1 MNRVIEQHNAQ
12 PAGFLAIS
20 GLQKS
25 YGDAV
30 VVSSID
36 LQVKKGEF
44 LSLLGPSGC
53 GKTTT
58 LQMVAGFVVPTKGDV
73 VLDGRDLNSIPV
85 NKRGIGIVF
94 QNYALFPHM
103 TVAQNVAFGLVM
115 RKVAKPEMD
124 RRVQQVLD
132 MVHLSKLG
140 GRYPRELSGG
150 QQQRVAL
157 ARALVFEPSLLLL
170 DEPFSNLDAKLKEEM
185 QIELRLLQR
194 ELQITT
200 ILVTH
205 DQGEALGL
213 SDRVAVMEAGRIV
226 QIDAPY
232 DVYERP
238 RTDFVGQ
245 FLGKT
250 NVLTIPAGRLG
261 ASPGNGSAEG
271 AISVRP
277 EKLLFANN
285 DAGGAGIAGKVSARI
300 FQGASWLYQV
310 DTEYGRILVCRP
322 NDGSKQHEEG
332 ESVHLALVSPHE
344 REKQDAL
351 R

>member
-1 MNRVIEQHNAQ
+1 MNEVAERPVAQ
-12 PAGFLAIS
+12 PAGFLTIS

-73 VLDGRDLNSIPV
+73 VLDGRDLSTIPV

-115 RKVAKPEMD
+115 RKVPKSDID
-124 RRVQQVLD
+124 RKVQQVLD
-132 MVHLSKLG
+132 LVHLSKLG

-157 ARALVFEPSLLLL
+157 ARALVFEPRLLLL

-194 ELQITT
+194 KLQITT

-205 DQGEALGL
+205 DQSEALGL

-232 DVYERP
+232 EIYERP
-238 RTDFVGQ
+238 GTNFVGQ

-250 NVLTIPAGRLG
+250 NVLTVPAGRLG
-261 ASPGNGSAEG
+261 ATGSAEG
-271 AISVRP
+271 TISVRP
-277 EKLLFANN
+277 EKLIFAI
-285 DAGGAGIAGKVSARI
+285 DGATGGTIGGTVSARI

-310 DTEYGRILVCRP
+310 DTKYGRVLVCRP
-322 NDGSKQHEEG
+322 NDGSKQYEEG
-332 ESVHLALVSPHE
+332 VPVHLALVSPHE

>member
-1 MNRVIEQHNAQ
+1 MNGVTERQIAQ
-12 PAGFLAIS
+12 PAGFLSIS

-115 RKVAKPEMD
+115 RKVPKPAMD

-132 MVHLSKLG
+132 LVHLSKLG

-205 DQGEALGL
+205 DQSEALGL

-238 RTDFVGQ
+238 RTNFVGQ

-250 NVLTIPAGRLG
+250 NVLTVPAGRLG
-261 ASPGNGSAEG
+261 AGAGNGSAEG
-271 AISVRP
+271 EISIRP
-277 EKLLFANN
+277 GKLLFANN
-285 DAGGAGIAGKVSARI
+285 DKGGAGIAGKVSARI

-310 DTEYGRILVCRP
+310 DTPYGRILVCCP

-332 ESVHLALVSPHE
+332 ESVHLALVSPHGG
-344 REKQDAL
+344 EKQDAL